1 MSALAVRLPDGTR
14 LSVPAGSTVLTVA
27 ERIGSGLARA
37 AVAGRVDGRLVD
49 LRTPVAND
57 VSLEI
62 VTLRDSAAGDV
73 IRHSAEHVMADA
85 VKRLFPSVQIDVG
98 RSDHSE
104 KYQYDFKTEQPF
116 TPEDL
121 ARIEEEMGRI
131 VAEKAPF
138 EREVVER
145 EEARALFVSL
155 GEELKVSRLDD
166 IPPGEAITLFRHGDF
181 VDLCRGPHVQ
191 HTGQIG
197 AFKLVE
203 AAGAYWRGDE
213 SNPMLQRIYGT
224 AFASK
229 RELEEHLARIEE
241 ARRRDHRVI
250 GRQLGLFFLSP
261 EVGAGLPMWLPKG
274 AILRRELGRFLEEQ
288 LLARGYQPVLTPHIG
303 HVDLY
308 RKSGHYPYY
317 ADSQYPPI
325 PSRDGESESD
335 QYLLKPM
342 NCPHHIQIYAH
353 EPRSYRDLPIRYAE
367 FGTCYRF
374 EKSGELNGLTRVR
387 ALTVDDAHIFCTAE
401 QVEDEFR
408 STLELVQHVLGTFGF
423 EGVKVSLSVRA
434 PGSDKYAGDPARW
447 DEAEATLQR
456 VLESLDMNFEREEG
470 EAAFY
475 GPKVDFLVQD
485 VIGRQWQLGTAQLDY
500 VLPERFG
507 LEYIGADN
515 EPHRPVMIHRAPFGS
530 FERFVGILIE
540 HTGGDFP
547 LWLAPVQVAILPIS
561 ERHLDYGRKV
571 QAALVG
577 AGIRAEL
584 DERNE
589 KLGFKIREAEL
600 QKVPVMAVVGDD
612 ETSRGTVTPRRR
624 GRAEK
629 GGEAIGLE
637 AFAASLTD
645 EIQRRGR

>member
-1 MSALAVRLPDGTR
+1 MSTLAVRLPDGTA
-14 LSVPAGSTVLTVA
+14 LTVPTGSTVLTVA

-49 LRTPVAND
+49 LRTPVADD

-62 VTLRDSAAGDV
+62 VTLRDAAAGEV

-104 KYQYDFKTEQPF
+104 KYQYDFKTERPF

-138 EREVVER
+138 EREVVDR
-145 EEARALFVSL
+145 EAARALFASL
-155 GEELKVSRLDD
+155 GEDLKVSRLDD
-166 IPPGEAITLFRHGDF
+166 IPPDDAITIFRHGDF

-191 HTGQIG
+191 HAGQIG
-197 AFKLVE
+197 AFKLLE

-224 AFASK
+224 AFATK

-261 EVGAGLPMWLPKG
+261 AVGAGLAMWLPKG

-288 LLARGYQPVLTPHIG
+288 LLAGGYQPVLTPHIG

-308 RKSGHYPYY
+308 KKSGHYPYY

-325 PSRDGESESD
+325 PLRDGEGESD

-342 NCPHHIQIYAH
+342 NCPHHIEIYAH

-387 ALTVDDAHIFCTAE
+387 ALTVDDAHIFCTPE

-423 EGVKVSLSVRA
+423 EDVKVSLSVRA

-507 LEYIGADN
+507 LQYIGADN
-515 EPHRPVMIHRAPFGS
+515 EPHQPVMIHRAPFGS
-530 FERFVGILIE
+530 FERFIGILIE

-547 LWLAPVQVAILPIS
+547 LWLAPVQVAMTS
-561 ERHLDYGRKV
+561 ETRSSASRS
-571 QAALVG
+571 A
-577 AGIRAEL
+577 R
-584 DERNE
+584 RN
-589 KLGFKIREAEL
+589 
-600 QKVPVMAVVGDD
+600 
-612 ETSRGTVTPRRR
+612 SRRCPSWRW
-624 GRAEK
+624 
-629 GGEAIGLE
+629 
-637 AFAASLTD
+637 
-645 EIQRRGR
+645 

>member
-1 MSALAVRLPDGTR
+1 MSDLAVRLPDGTR
-14 LSVPAGSTVLTVA
+14 LEVPAGSTVLMVA

-49 LRTPVAND
+49 LRTPLRED

-62 VTLRDSAAGDV
+62 VTVRDPVAGEV

-104 KYQYDFKTEQPF
+104 KYQYDFRTEQPF
-116 TPEDL
+116 TPDDL
-121 ARIEEEMGRI
+121 ARIEREMARI
-131 VAEKAPF
+131 VAGKPPF
-138 EREVVER
+138 TREVVER
-145 EEARALFVSL
+145 EAARALFASL
-155 GEELKVSRLDD
+155 GEELKVSRLED
-166 IPPGEAITLFRHGDF
+166 IPAGEEITLFRHGDF

-191 HTGQIG
+191 HAGQIG
-197 AFKLVE
+197 AFKLLE

-213 SNPMLQRIYGT
+213 GQPMLQRVYGT
-224 AFASK
+224 AFATQ
-229 RELEEHLARIEE
+229 RELEEYLERLEE

-261 EVGAGLPMWLPKG
+261 EVGAGLPMWMPRG

-288 LLARGYQPVLTPHIG
+288 LLARGYQPVITPHIG
-303 HVDLY
+303 RVDLY
-308 RKSGHYPYY
+308 KTSGHYPYY
-317 ADSQYPPI
+317 AESQYPPI
-325 PSRDGESESD
+325 PSREHAGE

-342 NCPHHIQIYAH
+342 NCPHHVQIYAH

-367 FGTCYRF
+367 FGTCYRY
-374 EKSGELNGLTRVR
+374 EKSGELTGLTRVR
-387 ALTVDDAHIFCTAE
+387 ALTVDDAHIFCLPE

-408 STLELVQHVLGTFGF
+408 ATLELVQLVLGTFGF
-423 EGVKVSLSVRA
+423 DDVRVTLSLRA

-456 VLESLDMNFEREEG
+456 VLESLEVDFQREEG

-475 GPKVDFLVQD
+475 GPKVDFMVRD
-485 VIGRQWQLGTAQLDY
+485 VIGREWQLGTAQLDY

-507 LEYIGADN
+507 LEYVGADN
-515 EPHRPVMIHRAPFGS
+515 QPHRPVMIHRAPFGS

-540 HTGGDFP
+540 HTAGDFP
-547 LWLAPVQVAILPIS
+547 LWLAPVQVAILPIA
-561 ERHLDYGRKV
+561 ERHLDYARKV
-571 QAALVG
+571 WETLLR
-577 AGIRAEL
+577 AGIRAEV
-584 DERNE
+584 DARNE
-589 KLGFKIREAEL
+589 KLGFKVREAEL
-600 QKVPVMAVVGDD
+600 QKIPLMAVVGDE
-612 ETSRGTVTPRRR
+612 ETRRGTVSPRRR
-624 GRAEK
+624 GRDPQ
-629 GGEAIGLE
+629 GGAAVALE
-637 AFAASLTD
+637 ALVASLTE

>member
-1 MSALAVRLPDGTR
+1 MSALAVRLPDGTE
-14 LSVPAGSTVLTVA
+14 LAVPPEATVLTVA
-27 ERIGSGLARA
+27 EQIGSGLARA
-37 AVAGRVDGRLVD
+37 AVAGRIGGRLVD
-49 LRTPVAND
+49 LRTPVEDGAAI
-57 VSLEI
+57 EI
-62 VTLRDSAAGDV
+62 VTLRDSVAGDV
-73 IRHSAEHVMADA
+73 IRHSTEHVMADA

-104 KYQYDFKTEQPF
+104 KYQYDFKTERPF

-121 ARIEEEMGRI
+121 TRIEEEMRRI

-138 EREVVER
+138 EREIIDR
-145 EEARALFVSL
+145 EEARALFTSL
-155 GEELKVSRLDD
+155 GEELKLSRLDD
-166 IPPGEAITLFRHGDF
+166 IPDGEPITVFRHGGF

-191 HTGQIG
+191 HAGQIG
-197 AFKLVE
+197 AFKLTE

-224 AFASK
+224 AFATK
-229 RELEEHLARIEE
+229 KELEKHLARIEE
-241 ARRRDHRVI
+241 AKQRDHRVI

-261 EVGAGLPMWLPKG
+261 EIGPGLAMWMPKG

-288 LLARGYQPVLTPHIG
+288 LLERGYQPVLTPHIG

-308 RKSGHYPYY
+308 KTSGHYPYY
-317 ADSQYPPI
+317 ADSQYAPI
-325 PSRDGESESD
+325 SAGEGE

-342 NCPHHIQIYAH
+342 NCPHHIQIFAH
-353 EPRSYRDLPIRYAE
+353 EPHSYRELPIRYAE
-367 FGTCYRF
+367 FGTCYRY

-387 ALTVDDAHIFCTAE
+387 ALTVDDAHIFCTPE

-408 STLELVQHVLGTFGF
+408 STLELVQLVLGTFGF
-423 EGVKVSLSVRA
+423 DRVKTSLSVRA

-447 DEAEATLQR
+447 DEAEATLER
-456 VLESLDMNFEREEG
+456 VLESLDMDFEREEG

-485 VIGRQWQLGTAQLDY
+485 VIGREWQLGTAQLDY

-507 LEYIGADN
+507 LQYIGADN

-530 FERFVGILIE
+530 FERFIGILIE

-547 LWLAPVQVAILPIS
+547 LWLAPVQVAILPIT

-571 QAALVG
+571 QTALG
-577 AGIRAEL
+577 RAGIRTEL
-584 DERNE
+584 DSRNE

-600 QKVPVMAVVGDD
+600 QKIPVMAVVGDE

-624 GRAEK
+624 GRGKK

-637 AFAASLTD
+637 AFAASLTE

>member
-1 MSALAVRLPDGTR
+1 MSALAVRLPDGTA
-14 LSVPAGSTVLTVA
+14 LTVPTGSTVLTVA

-37 AVAGRVDGRLVD
+37 AVAGRIDGRLVD
-49 LRTPVAND
+49 LRSPIAAD

-62 VTLRDSAAGDV
+62 VTSRDAAAGEV

-104 KYQYDFKTEQPF
+104 KYQYDFKTERPF

-138 EREVVER
+138 EREVVDR
-145 EEARALFVSL
+145 EAARALFASL
-155 GEELKVSRLDD
+155 GEDLKVSRLDD
-166 IPPGEAITLFRHGDF
+166 IPPDDAITIFRHGDF

-191 HTGQIG
+191 HAGQIG
-197 AFKLVE
+197 AFKLLE

-224 AFASK
+224 AFATK

-261 EVGAGLPMWLPKG
+261 AVGAGLAMWLPKG

-288 LLARGYQPVLTPHIG
+288 LLAGGYQPVLTPHIG

-308 RKSGHYPYY
+308 KKSGHYPYY

-325 PSRDGESESD
+325 PSRDGEGESD

-342 NCPHHIQIYAH
+342 NCPHHIEIYAH

-387 ALTVDDAHIFCTAE
+387 ALTVDDAHIFCTPE

-423 EGVKVSLSVRA
+423 EDVKVSLSVRA

-507 LEYIGADN
+507 LQYIGADN
-515 EPHRPVMIHRAPFGS
+515 EPHQPVMIHRAPFGS
-530 FERFVGILIE
+530 FERFIGILIE

-547 LWLAPVQVAILPIS
+547 LWLAPVQVAILPIT

-571 QAALVG
+571 QAALGG

-624 GRAEK
+624 GRGKK

-637 AFAASLTD
+637 AFVASLTE